1 MKNNIVGWFEI
12 PVTDMERAIKFY
24 EKVLDIELEKQKI
37 GKEFMAWF
45 PFKEDGFGAS
55 GTLIKHEQYKPS
67 KDGVLIYLTPPSGDL
82 SIELSR
88 VENAGGTVFT
98 EKTLISEEYGYYGL
112 FIDSEGNRIGIHSRQ

>member
-1 MKNNIVGWFEI
+1 MV
-12 PVTDMERAIKFY
+12 
-24 EKVLDIELEKQKI
+24 
-37 GKEFMAWF
+37 WF
-45 PFKEDGFGAS
+45 PFKEDEFGAC

-67 KDGVLIYLTPPSGDL
+67 KDGVLIYLTPPSGDS